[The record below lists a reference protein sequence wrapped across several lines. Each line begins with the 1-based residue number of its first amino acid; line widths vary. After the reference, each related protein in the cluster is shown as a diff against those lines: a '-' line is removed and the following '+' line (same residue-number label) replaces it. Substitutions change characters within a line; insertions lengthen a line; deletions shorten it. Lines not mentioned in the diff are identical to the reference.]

1 MRRAVMMAAVAAL
14 MVPTIASADP
24 VPGRTAASVTGLS
37 VRAGASRTEVAV
49 ALTGSAMVQDFV
61 LGAPHRVVLDLQGA
75 TLAVPARLY
84 DGVARAGILN
94 VRVAQYRPDVVR
106 VVLDLDGP
114 RAYSLEAVAG
124 EVRLSFEGSPGNFT
138 PWSLATSAPP
148 APRLA
153 PEPTR
158 TPVTTP
164 TVTPTRT
171 TPNVNVSAASSVT
184 RPTPLA
190 PTAQSQERRIT
201 VAWRNASIKD
211 VAQDFAVFAGRSIVV
226 GSKVSAT
233 ITAEVIDQPWDVALN
248 SILRSEGL
256 AAVTGSGGI
265 ITIDTYQSLQS
276 QAATEPLA
284 KQIVPLNYA
293 KAEELVGTIQALL
306 SRDCGGGVATVGGG
320 EGPAAAAAAPSG
332 PPASAS
338 GQCAP
343 RGSVVA
349 EKQSNSLVIF
359 EAGSR
364 LDELVSY
371 AKSFDFKTQQVN
383 IKAKIIAVDRTGTER
398 LGVSYDLGTVTSFF
412 NTLAPRA
419 ATGGQAAGREFE
431 VALGGDAFAGIGNA
445 SRSYSDGA
453 ALSLITSTT
462 LGRFSLS
469 AFLDALSQEEL
480 SDIQAEPSVN
490 TMDKREA
497 TIFVGNRV
505 SFLLTPPTAPGA
517 IQAQPPQISQIEVGI
532 TLKVTPSISANRTV
546 RMIVTAEQSNL
557 LGVTVA
563 GPNSSERR
571 VSNEVIVRDGET
583 IVMGGLTQTQVS
595 RTRRGIPFL
604 YQLPVIGR
612 LFAENE
618 TVERKQDLLVLITPH
633 ILDDAEP
640 PAGARDR

>member
-14 MVPTIASADP
+14 LVPTIGSANP
-24 VPGRTAASVTGLS
+24 EPGRGAASVTGLS
-37 VRAGASRTEVAV
+37 VRAGANRTEVAIAV
-49 ALTGSAMVQDFV
+49 TGEASVQDFV

-94 VRVAQYRPDVVR
+94 VRVAQYRSDVVR

-114 RAYSLEAVAG
+114 RAYSLETVAG
-124 EVRLSFEGSPGNFT
+124 QVRLSFDGGTSDFAPWTLEGST
-138 PWSLATSAPP
+138 VA
-148 APRLA
+148 APRS
-153 PEPTR
+153 
-158 TPVTTP
+158 
-164 TVTPTRT
+164 
-171 TPNVNVSAASSVT
+171 TPNVNVSAASNVT
-184 RPTPLA
+184 RPTPLLA
-190 PTAQSQERRIT
+190 AAQSQERRIT
-201 VAWRNASIKD
+201 VAWRNANIKD

-226 GSKVSAT
+226 GSRVTAT

-265 ITIDTYQSLQS
+265 ITIDTYASLQS

-293 KAEELVGTIQALL
+293 KADELVGTIQALL
-306 SRDCGGGVATVGGG
+306 SRDCGGPLSTVGGA
-320 EGPAAAAAAPSG
+320 EGGAVAAPAGPPAAAG
-332 PPASAS
+332 

-398 LGVSYDLGTVTSFF
+398 LGVSYDLGSITSFF
-412 NTLAPRA
+412 NTLAPR
-419 ATGGQAAGREFE
+419 GGDPGQAAGREFE
-431 VALGGDAFAGIGNA
+431 VALGGDAFAGVANA
-445 SRSYSDGA
+445 SRSYGDGA

-517 IQAQPPQISQIEVGI
+517 IQAQPPQISQIEIGI

-595 RTRRGIPFL
+595 RVRRGIPFL

-612 LFAENE
+612 LFSENE
-618 TVERKQDLLVLITPH
+618 TIERKQDLLVLITPH
-633 ILDDAEP
+633 ILDDGEP
-640 PAGARDR
+640 PPVGRDR